1 MAEPAGAA
9 RVQGEAAAPLA
20 PFPHLLT
27 ETEIYLLP
35 DGRVVVA
42 DLPLELAA
50 LAAALGAVEPCEVA
64 PTGPQ
69 LQPAP
74 SAEAG

>member
-1 MAEPAGAA
+1 MAEPARAA
-9 RVQGEAAAPLA
+9 PAQGEAAAPPA
-20 PFPHLLT
+20 PFPPLPT

-42 DLPLELAA
+42 DLPVELAA

-64 PTGPQ
+64 PTLSRPQ
-69 LQPAP
+69 PTP
-74 SAEAG
+74 GAEAG